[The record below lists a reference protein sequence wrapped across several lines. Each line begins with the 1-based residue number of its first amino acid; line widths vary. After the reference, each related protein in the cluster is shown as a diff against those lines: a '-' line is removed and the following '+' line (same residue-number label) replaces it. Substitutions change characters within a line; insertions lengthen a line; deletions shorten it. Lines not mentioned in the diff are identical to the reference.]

1 MKYSVLV
8 KSIGFDEKST
18 RVLLSADDLTEDL
31 LKEVFK
37 IYGNA
42 ANRIQ
47 VWNTTGEDEE
57 DSASD
62 DWIEEWKYREREEE

>member
-1 MKYSVLV
+1 MKYSVSV
-8 KSIGFDEKST
+8 KSVGFDEKST
-18 RVLLSADDLTEDL
+18 RVWLCAEDLTEDL

-42 ANRIQ
+42 ANIIQ

-57 DSASD
+57 G
-62 DWIEEWKYREREEE
+62 EEEE